1 MHEANIHSEN
11 AFLTLTYNNAN
22 LPPNGSL
29 KKSDLQRFFKR
40 LRHHTGRQI
49 RYYACGEYGDITNRA
64 HYHAC
69 IFGHNFTDR
78 KPFKRVGE
86 HILYTSKQLTQLWGH
101 GNTSIGELTFETA
114 AYTARYVMKKTTGK
128 ACKRYVRLDEET
140 GELIPLVQPYAA
152 MSLRPAIG
160 REWLEKYHGDIY
172 NADKDF
178 LVLRG
183 KKLKP
188 PKYYDKIYDIIDHD
202 RMSSIKSQRILNAEP
217 MTNDELR
224 ARAEITHA
232 RISSKTQI

>member
-1 MHEANIHSEN
+1 
-11 AFLTLTYNNAN
+11 
-22 LPPNGSL
+22 
-29 KKSDLQRFFKR
+29 
-40 LRHHTGRQI
+40 
-49 RYYACGEYGDITNRA
+49 
-64 HYHAC
+64 
-69 IFGHNFTDR
+69 
-78 KPFKRVGE
+78 
-86 HILYTSKQLTQLWGH
+86 
-101 GNTSIGELTFETA
+101 
-114 AYTARYVMKKTTGK
+114 MKKTTGK
-128 ACKRYVRLDEET
+128 ACKRYLRLDEET
-140 GELIPLVQPYAA
+140 GELIPLVQPFAA

-188 PKYYDKIYDIIDHD
+188 PKYYDKIYDIINHD